1 MVDVGKE
8 SREICVRNQSV
19 HLQLSCHLK
28 RSHEDFLMGDNSS
41 SKALVEDSR
50 NSSPEEIDKQ
60 DLLAESIIDNSD
72 SLLNV
77 LNA

>member
-1 MVDVGKE
+1 
-8 SREICVRNQSV
+8 
-19 HLQLSCHLK
+19 
-28 RSHEDFLMGDNSS
+28 MGDNSS